1 MQKFRF
7 LIGYGLKK
15 RIFSK
20 TFLISN
26 IVMFAVIL
34 LISFLPKIINKT
46 SKPTYIMVIQDKSNK
61 KIIDILNNKDHF
73 GKDYN
78 KIVKLE
84 KHEENKLNLSKD
96 DIYQI
101 LKNEPKIG
109 GVLYFKNSDNIDNLK
124 LEMFYK
130 NNVSEQHI
138 KHITDLVQ
146 PIKAKINNTF
156 DDLKINPII
165 DIMDDKGRNRGLA
178 IMVALAVSLPI
189 FFLLNVSMQSI
200 GTEIIAEKE
209 SRAVETIMSSIP
221 AKYHLSSKII
231 SVFAFVL
238 IQSLLML
245 IFGVIAFY
253 LSGGNNQLEN
263 FQTMGI
269 SVNFSAKIFYVM
281 GFGLLSLLVGCATV
295 LILVSVIASLCN
307 SQEDYQNFQSPLTI
321 LLVLVFYVVIFLIP
335 YQKFDYILQILS
347 YVPIFSIIVSPTAY
361 ASNLITWWEVLISLG
376 ISLIF
381 VALLFV
387 LLTPVYHTAILS
399 YDQSKFFQRI
409 KNAFKNTNFF
419 ERKNKK
425 DEK

>member
-15 RIFSK
+15 RIISK

-26 IVMFAVIL
+26 FVMFAVIL
-34 LISFLPKIINKT
+34 LISFLPKIINK
-46 SKPTYIMVIQDKSNK
+46 SAKPTYIMAIQDKSNN
-61 KIIDILNNKDHF
+61 KIVDILNDKNHF

-84 KHEENKLNLSKD
+84 RHEENKPSLTKE

-101 LKNEPKIG
+101 LRNDPKIG
-109 GVLYFKNSDNIDNLK
+109 GVLYFKNSDDVNNLK
-124 LEMFYK
+124 LEMYYK
-130 NNVSEQHI
+130 NDVSAEHI
-138 KHITDLVQ
+138 KHIKDLVE
-146 PIKAKINNTF
+146 PIKAKINGTF
-156 DDLKINPII
+156 EDLKINPTI

-178 IMVALAVSLPI
+178 IFVALAVSLPI
-189 FFLLNVSMQSI
+189 FFLLNISMQSI
-200 GTEIIAEKE
+200 GTEIITEKE
-209 SRAVETIMSSIP
+209 SRAVETIMSSVP

-231 SVFAFVL
+231 SVFMFVL
-238 IQSLLML
+238 IQAILML

-253 LSGGNNQLEN
+253 LSGGDKTLES

-269 SVNFSAKIFYVM
+269 SVNFTTKIVGIV

-295 LILVSVIASLCN
+295 LILISVIASLCN
-307 SQEDYQNFQSPLTI
+307 SQEDYQNFQAPLTI

-361 ASNLITWWEVLISLG
+361 ASNLIAWWEVLISLG
-376 ISLIF
+376 ISTVF
-381 VALLFV
+381 VFVLFI
-387 LLTPVYHTAILS
+387 LLTPIYHTAILS

-409 KNAFKNTNFF
+409 GNALKNTKFF
-419 ERKNKK
+419 QRKNKK
-425 DEK
+425 EEK